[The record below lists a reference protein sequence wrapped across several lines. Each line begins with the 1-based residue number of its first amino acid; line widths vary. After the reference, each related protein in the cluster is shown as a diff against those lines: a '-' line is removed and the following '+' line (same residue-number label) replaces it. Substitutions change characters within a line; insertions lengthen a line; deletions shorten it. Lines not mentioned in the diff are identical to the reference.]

1 MVKLK
6 LPDDLFYIWAPD
18 DIDSSFFEDTDEPRP
33 LFVCYLLRDSEDPYR
48 ADLVRGYDPRD
59 GIFERPGNI
68 VTVLGGIDAESGDP
82 YRREVER
89 ELLEEFE
96 RQRES
101 MISRGTN

>member
-1 MVKLK
+1 MSQRQ
-6 LPDDLFYIWAPD
+6 LPDDLFYVWALD
-18 DIDSSFFEDTDEPRP
+18 DIDSSFYEDTDEPRP

-48 ADLVRGYDPRD
+48 ADLIRGYDPRD

-68 VTVLGGIDAESGDP
+68 VTSLGGIDAESGNP
-82 YRREVER
+82 YRREIEH

-96 RQRES
+96 CQRES